1 MKKTLL
7 SILSIML
14 IGSVSQ
20 RAFAQDTDE
29 AGHNVGFV
37 IPEVALL
44 DLERTGG
51 VDISLSPDSPTE
63 AGDPLDFSSIT
74 NDEVW
79 LNYSSI
85 VGTSIVD
92 LLPVSTSR
100 KVTVR
105 ASAALAT
112 FPADLKVTAGL
123 CTTGDGTRGVPV
135 VGGVTLTLVD
145 QNLITG
151 IGSAYTGDGV
161 DNGHQLTYTATQKTG
176 STYAALRY
184 GTETVTV
191 TYTLSDDTIL

>member
-1 MKKTLL
+1 
-7 SILSIML
+7 ML
-14 IGSVSQ
+14 IGTVSQ
-20 RAFAQDTDE
+20 KALAQDTDE
-29 AGHNVGFV
+29 AGHNVSFV

-85 VGTSIVD
+85 VGELDDGLGLGGLLTS
-92 LLPVSTSR
+92 SR